1 MATRPGTPSV
11 RSVDYAE
18 QTSPMLNGTFNQSAQ
33 ALQQSKFGYLQI
45 RNVLITQSVDA
56 LPMPDLPPTNENLF

>member
-1 MATRPGTPSV
+1 
-11 RSVDYAE
+11 
-18 QTSPMLNGTFNQSAQ
+18 MLNGTFNQSAQ